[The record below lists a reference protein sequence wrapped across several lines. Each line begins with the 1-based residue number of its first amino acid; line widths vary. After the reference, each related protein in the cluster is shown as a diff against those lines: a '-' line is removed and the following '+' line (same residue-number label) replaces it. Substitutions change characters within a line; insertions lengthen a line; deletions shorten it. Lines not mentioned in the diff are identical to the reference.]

1 MDQREANKKHTTVF
15 VVAGMACCCCLVFG
29 IAFAALFAA
38 STAESGKIEELTNS
52 MDDTASSVQ
61 GGTLVSKTPASDTQ
75 TDKEEGEVI
84 ANDPPTEETP
94 AEDPLEEEE
103 TVVAIIDT
111 DGPVQSI
118 YYGARSTRT
127 VDDGTNY
134 HTFTSQVE
142 GTSLKM
148 KFKSQPH

>member
-38 STAESGKIEELTNS
+38 STAESGEIE
-52 MDDTASSVQ
+52 A
-61 GGTLVSKTPASDTQ
+61 PASDTQ